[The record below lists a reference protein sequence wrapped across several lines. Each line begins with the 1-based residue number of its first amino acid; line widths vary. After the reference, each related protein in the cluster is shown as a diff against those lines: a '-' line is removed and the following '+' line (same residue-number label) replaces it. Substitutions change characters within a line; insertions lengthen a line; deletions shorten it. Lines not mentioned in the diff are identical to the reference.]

1 MHGTQARGAQNS
13 SAVHGTHVR
22 EASSVHRTHPLCT
35 ELPVTRPLCTEL
47 VNGAQK
53 SSSVHRTRP
62 LSTELIHCAQNS
74 SDVHGTSVVHRTHP
88 MCTELVRT
96 VHGTNRT
103 RPRCTELIRCA
114 RNSSVLHRTNDC
126 CAQNSLEPTFAVH
139 QPACSPLCTV
149 RCRRTPCPGC
159 SGPPG
164 PARTLA
170 HCACTAVHSP

>member
-1 MHGTQARGAQNS
+1 MEPTWHAPAAGDGRKACLPMVKLPSPRCRPSAQRLQLVVPPAP
-13 SAVHGTHVR
+13 SAPSVPSVPS
-22 EASSVHRTHPLCT
+22 ASVHRTL
-35 ELPVTRPLCTEL
+35 
-47 VNGAQK
+47 
-53 SSSVHRTRP
+53 P

-88 MCTELVRT
+88 LCTELVRT
-96 VHGTNRT
+96 VHGT
-103 RPRCTELIRCA
+103 RPLCTELIRCA

-159 SGPPG
+159 SGPTG

-170 HCACTAVHSP
+170 HCACTTVHSP